1 VRKQESQREATDV
14 NRIVHDALELTE
26 PDTRAS
32 GVAVRLALA
41 DDLPPVLVD
50 RVQIEQVVLNLLR
63 NAVEAM
69 HESRGDALLVVETRA
84 DPAGGVEVA
93 VRDTG
98 VGLPMEGAELVF
110 EPFITDKENGLGMG
124 LAISRSIVELHSGRI
139 WAEPNGGR
147 GAAFRFTLPRES
159 PVSREGSATTSS
171 PYTGRVRGV
180 REC

>member
-1 VRKQESQREATDV
+1 MLNSIAAEALRAGQTIRHLRSLVRKQESQREATDV

-32 GVAVRLALA
+32 GVTVRIALA

-69 HESRGDALLVVETRA
+69 HDCRGDALLIVETRA
-84 DPAGGVEVA
+84 EPAGSVEVA

-98 VGLPMEGAELVF
+98 VGLPPDGGALVF
-110 EPFITDKENGLGMG
+110 EPFITDKATGLGMG
-124 LAISRSIVELHSGRI
+124 LAISRSIVELHGGRI
-139 WAEPNGGR
+139 WAEPNDTR
-147 GAAFRFTLPRES
+147 G
-159 PVSREGSATTSS
+159 TT
-171 PYTGRVRGV
+171 
-180 REC
+180 